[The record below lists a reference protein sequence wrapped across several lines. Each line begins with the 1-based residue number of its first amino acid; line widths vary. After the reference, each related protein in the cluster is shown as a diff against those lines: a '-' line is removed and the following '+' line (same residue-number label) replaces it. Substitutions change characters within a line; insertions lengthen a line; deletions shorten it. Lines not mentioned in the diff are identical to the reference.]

1 MRSFV
6 LTTAILLTL
15 AARAQT
21 PTPPMEGPTTTLTVD
36 VRIVSLE
43 AIVRDKKGN
52 IIQGLTKDD
61 FELRLDGK
69 PWPIRYFAADN
80 TLPLT
85 LGLMVDTSG
94 SMTLHTQDEQLAAA
108 DFLESM
114 LGRQQDRAFLVRFD
128 SNVEML
134 QGPTADVWK
143 LKSALWMLGNP
154 GANPVDFHARRPVA
168 TTTTPVPAPAAA
180 PAKPPVTPA
189 PVPVARRHGGTL
201 LFDGIAAAAQK
212 VIGKEPGR
220 RALIVL
226 TDGDDNGS
234 RSSLDD
240 AIRAAQNADV
250 AIYSALFLNDH
261 DYAGLGRYPD
271 HGAPRLS
278 GREVMERLAQQTG
291 GRCFVLDKKMS
302 MDHVFTLIE
311 QDMHSQY
318 RLGFTPPAL
327 VQPAPAAPPTPPS
340 RSSRSRKKSPPPPPA
355 PTQTTAIPAPKPP
368 TFHTLEL
375 KTHDGHLIVQA
386 RTGYFAPQ

>member
-21 PTPPMEGPTTTLTVD
+21 PAPPTEDPTTTLIID
-36 VRIVSLE
+36 ARLVSLE
-43 AIVRDKKGN
+43 AVVRDKKGN
-52 IIQGLTKDD
+52 IVQGLTKDD

-114 LGRQQDRAFLVRFD
+114 LGRQQDRAFQ
-128 SNVEML
+128 S
-134 QGPTADVWK
+134 PTADVWK
-143 LKSALWMLGNP
+143 LKSALWMLGDP
-154 GANPVDFHARRPVA
+154 DARPVDFHARRGVA
-168 TTTTPVPAPAAA
+168 TSTTPVPAPAAA
-180 PAKPPVTPA
+180 SPTPPTPPA
-189 PVPVARRHGGTL
+189 PVPVGRRHGGTL

-212 VIGKEPGR
+212 VIGKETGR

-240 AIRAAQNADV
+240 AVRAAQNADV

-261 DYAGLGRYPD
+261 DYAGLGPGHFGD
-271 HGAPRLS
+271 HPARLS

-302 MDHVFTLIE
+302 MEHVFALIE

-327 VQPAPAAPPTPPS
+327 IQPDPAAPPSPPA
-340 RSSRSRKKSPPPPPA
+340 RSSRSRKKSAPPPTAPTPTTTPSAPQPPA
-355 PTQTTAIPAPKPP
+355 
-368 TFHTLEL
+368 FHTLEL

>member
-15 AARAQT
+15 AASAQT
-21 PTPPMEGPTTTLTVD
+21 PAPPPEGPTTTLTVD

-43 AIVRDKKGN
+43 AIVRDKKGD
-52 IIQGLTKDD
+52 IVQGLTKDD

-69 PWPIRYFAADN
+69 PQPIRYFAADN

-143 LKSALWMLGNP
+143 LKSALWMLGDP
-154 GANPVDFHARRPVA
+154 DANPVDFHARRPVA
-168 TTTTPVPAPAAA
+168 TTTAPVPAPAPKA
-180 PAKPPVTPA
+180 TPA

-201 LFDGIAAAAQK
+201 LYDGIAAAAQK

-234 RSSLDD
+234 RTSLDD
-240 AIRAAQNADV
+240 AIRVAQNADV
-250 AIYSALFLNDH
+250 AIYSALFLNDR
-261 DYAGLGRYPD
+261 DYAGLGRYGD

-318 RLGFTPPAL
+318 RLGFTPPPL
-327 VQPAPAAPPTPPS
+327 IQPDPAAPPPPPS
-340 RSSRSRKKSPPPPPA
+340 RSSRSHKKPAPPPPA
-355 PTQTTAIPAPKPP
+355 PTPTTTKPAPQPP